1 MQTAFKLSFA
11 MSIING
17 WDAFHRDVGEKLTYG
32 KLVKACNAVSDQ
44 LSSLVQDP
52 RVCFNCYPL
61 LQIVLNV
68 STGWMQKA
76 GHRTC
81 NSLVKLIFLYR

>member
-17 WDAFHRDVGEKLTYG
+17 WHYFHRDIGEKLTYG
-32 KLVKACNAVSDQ
+32 KLVKACNAVSDE

-52 RVCFNCYPL
+52 KVCFNCYTL
-61 LQIVLNV
+61 
-68 STGWMQKA
+68 STNANCTKCIGRVDAK
-76 GHRTC
+76 
-81 NSLVKLIFLYR
+81 SLSLHL